1 MDIGNL
7 LLTYLIF
14 AALGWIIELT
24 YRSQETGH
32 FLNPGFL
39 KGPYLPIYGF
49 GGFITY
55 LLTVYSNELT
65 VLGSAALFLVSIGV
79 MEYIT
84 GFLFQRFFRIRLWD
98 YSDRK
103 FNIHGHV
110 CLRFLVY
117 WLILAGVFKYS
128 LFPYFQYLL
137 NDLNISSVGVF
148 FLGMVYG
155 VFLVDI
161 VNSLDIA
168 YKTRKAVL
176 EFNQN
181 YVSPKI
187 ATFKHLYRDA
197 TMELNQRVKENKK
210 ISDFKTRVLSVNH
223 YFRLS
228 RDLNEVIREKLEKKL
243 DDLREQTD

>member
-7 LLTYLIF
+7 LLTYIIF
-14 AALGWIIELT
+14 ASLGWIIELI
-24 YRSQETGH
+24 YRSLETGH
-32 FLNPGFL
+32 LLNPGFL

-55 LLTVYSNELT
+55 ILTVYSNDLT
-65 VLGSAALFLVSIGV
+65 VIGSAALFLLTIGI

-98 YSDRK
+98 YSDRR
-103 FNIHGHV
+103 FNIDGHV

-117 WLILAGVFKYS
+117 WLILAGLFKYH
-128 LFPYFQYLL
+128 LFPFFQYILKNL
-137 NDLNISSVGVF
+137 DISSVGVF

-155 VFLVDI
+155 VFLVDM

-181 YVSPKI
+181 YISPKI
-187 ATFKHLYRDA
+187 ATFKHLYHDA
-197 TMELNQRVKENKK
+197 TVELNRRVEENQK
-210 ISDFKTRVLSVNH
+210 ISGFRTKLLTVNH

-228 RDLNEVIREKLEKKL
+228 RDLNEVIRDKLEKKI
-243 DDLREQTD
+243 DELREHED